1 MELYTLH
8 GAYALPLHHTKYDI
22 WLWRISYV
30 ELFFTPTEFNR
41 NMAINLKTVHR
52 MTNQMTTVL
61 NYKFGILINNLI
73 LAALKCVLDLFNIS
87 V

>member
-1 MELYTLH
+1 M
-8 GAYALPLHHTKYDI
+8 
-22 WLWRISYV
+22 ISYV

-52 MTNQMTTVL
+52 MTIPMTTLL
-61 NYKFGILINNLI
+61 NYRLGILIDNLI
-73 LAALKCVLDLFNIS
+73 LQALKFVLDLLNIS

>member
-52 MTNQMTTVL
+52 MTIQMKNCVELQVWNINQQPYTRGSKMC
-61 NYKFGILINNLI
+61 FR
-73 LAALKCVLDLFNIS
+73 S